1 MKDTQEVFS
10 ETLKELGFANHKP
23 SQMTNSDYWLC
34 TDTAMERF
42 ADQFKQKWI
51 SVEDG
56 LPEIVETNEW
66 EKTNGHSKTVPV
78 IEQGNLYF
86 GWYNYQLEVWQVLG
100 RSGSIQVSKWFN
112 LPDNE

>member
-1 MKDTQEVFS
+1 MKDAKQFLIDKGVKSIGDKF
-10 ETLKELGFANHKP
+10 
-23 SQMTNSDYWLC
+23 
-34 TDTAMERF
+34 TALQVEQLLDEY
-42 ADQFKQKWI
+42 ADQFKQKWV

-66 EKTNGHSKTVPV
+66 KRTNGHSKTVPV

-86 GWYNYQLEVWQVLG
+86 GWYNYQLQQWQVSG
-100 RSGSIQVSKWFN
+100 RSGNIQVSKWFN